1 MCRSIVSLRDVPDLT
16 PEEVEAAARQF
27 VRKVSGTKAKVPARA
42 NQQAFDRAIVEIAET
57 TSRLLGEWM
66 VQGRP
71 AVVSPSGLLPASSVP
86 RARLATRSSDRTPAG
101 KR

>member
-1 MCRSIVSLRDVPDLT
+1 MCRSIVSLRDLPDLT

-42 NQQAFDRAIVEIAET
+42 NQEAFDRAISEIADA
-57 TSRLLGEWM
+57 TSRLLGEWV

-71 AVVSPSGLLPASSVP
+71 AVVSPSALFPTSSAP
-86 RARLATRSSDRTPAG
+86 RARPATRSSDHTHVGNP
-101 KR
+101 